1 MQSGQMY
8 QQMKLCT
15 KVSNLFHEKSILI
28 KNVCLVDIIVCLGA
42 AIEENQE
49 DHYISKKS
57 GAKAREVLVIIWIFS
72 GFLLSISYKSVLRS
86 NMIHIQ
92 YENPIDS
99 VEDLL
104 QTNLQ
109 VFVDGAS
116 AIAEL
121 IAGDQRQKMIEMNKR
136 VKHYTAESGYRPDW
150 VSEG

>member
-1 MQSGQMY
+1 M
-8 QQMKLCT
+8 
-15 KVSNLFHEKSILI
+15 
-28 KNVCLVDIIVCLGA
+28 CLGA

-109 VFVDGAS
+109 VFVDGAT
-116 AIAEL
+116 AIAKF
-121 IAGDQRQKMIEMNKR
+121 IAGDRRQKVIEMKKR
-136 VKHYTAESGYRPDW
+136 VKHFTADSGYRPSW

>member
-1 MQSGQMY
+1 M
-8 QQMKLCT
+8 
-15 KVSNLFHEKSILI
+15 
-28 KNVCLVDIIVCLGA
+28 CLGA

-116 AIAEL
+116 AMAKL
-121 IAGDQRQKMIEMNKR
+121 IAGDQRQKMIEVNKR

>member
-1 MQSGQMY
+1 MKSGQMCHR
-8 QQMKLCT
+8 MKLCT
-15 KVSNLFHEKSILI
+15 RVSNQLKKSILQTI
-28 KNVCLVDIIVCLGA
+28 FCFLDIIVCIGA

-57 GAKAREVLVIIWIFS
+57 GAKARVVLVLIWIVS

-92 YENPIDS
+92 YESPIDS

-109 VFVDGAS
+109 VFVDGTS
-116 AIAEL
+116 NIAKL
-121 IAGDQRQKMIEMNKR
+121 TAGDKRQRMIEMNKR
-136 VKHYTAESGYRPDW
+136 VKHFAIEDGIWPSW
-150 VSEG
+150 VPNG

>member
-1 MQSGQMY
+1 MKSGQMCHR
-8 QQMKLCT
+8 MKLFT
-15 KVSNLFHEKSILI
+15 RVSNQLKKSLLQTIFCFL
-28 KNVCLVDIIVCLGA
+28 DIIVCIGA

-57 GAKAREVLVIIWIFS
+57 GAKARVVLVLIWIVS

-92 YENPIDS
+92 YESPIDS

-109 VFVDGAS
+109 VFVDGTS
-116 AIAEL
+116 SIAKL
-121 IAGDQRQKMIEMNKR
+121 TAGDKRQRMIEMNKR
-136 VKHYTAESGYRPDW
+136 VKHFAIEDGKWPLW
-150 VSEG
+150 VPNG